1 MNAATP
7 IDRDL
12 ALLNDWQRGFPL
24 VERPFA
30 VLADALGT
38 DEADVL
44 ARCAALQQAGTIS
57 RIGAVFSGGAGGAAL
72 LAAMA
77 VAPERL
83 DAVAA
88 IVSAHAGVNH
98 NYAREHRY
106 NLWFVMTGGSAAAVE
121 AAMRAL
127 EADTG
132 CAALRLRMLRAYHID
147 LGFCLADAPRAGEA
161 PRDAGATR
169 PDALDAA
176 LAVDAVDRPLA
187 ALAEQGLPIVSRPYA
202 AWAERLQGD
211 EADVRARLAAWIE
224 AGVVRRFGCIVR
236 HHELGIAANAMTV
249 FDVPDDMVDAF
260 GAQLALQ
267 PGVTLAYRRTR
278 DGDWRHNLFCMV
290 HGESRD
296 AVRGLIDAAIAGAG
310 LAAYHPRVLFST
322 RRYKQTGARRFRDA
336 LPAA

>member
-88 IVSAHAGVNH
+88 IVS
-98 NYAREHRY
+98 YR
-106 NLWFVMTGGSAAAVE
+106 
-121 AAMRAL
+121 
-127 EADTG
+127 
-132 CAALRLRMLRAYHID
+132 
-147 LGFCLADAPRAGEA
+147 
-161 PRDAGATR
+161 
-169 PDALDAA
+169 
-176 LAVDAVDRPLA
+176 
-187 ALAEQGLPIVSRPYA
+187 SRT
-202 AWAERLQGD
+202 D
-211 EADVRARLAAWIE
+211 
-224 AGVVRRFGCIVR
+224 
-236 HHELGIAANAMTV
+236 
-249 FDVPDDMVDAF
+249 
-260 GAQLALQ
+260 
-267 PGVTLAYRRTR
+267 
-278 DGDWRHNLFCMV
+278 
-290 HGESRD
+290 
-296 AVRGLIDAAIAGAG
+296 
-310 LAAYHPRVLFST
+310 
-322 RRYKQTGARRFRDA
+322 
-336 LPAA
+336 